1 VSASEDQADVQRILA
16 GDVSAFEGIVRRWQ
30 SPLIN
35 LAFRFSRDRGRAE
48 EMAQEAFLR
57 AYRAL
62 GGWRKDA
69 AFSTWLFALAT
80 NLYRSE
86 LKRIPVR
93 TVSLDNAAELGAARA
108 GVGRLEDEDRDRAV
122 RRMVLALPPKYRDA
136 LVLFCFHDMDVPAA
150 AQSLGLPEGTVKAR
164 LSRGREILRG
174 KLPRLLSAPHLKEA

>member
-1 VSASEDQADVQRILA
+1 VSASEDQADVERVLA

-35 LAFRFSRDRGRAE
+35 LAFRFFGDRGRAE
-48 EMAQEAFLR
+48 EMSQEAFLR

-62 GGWRKDA
+62 GAWRKDA

-86 LKRIPVR
+86 LKRIPAGA
-93 TVSLDNAAELGAARA
+93 VSLTDVPELRAARA
-108 GVGRLEDEDRDRAV
+108 GAGKLEDEDRF
-122 RRMVLALPPKYRDA
+122 Y
-136 LVLFCFHDMDVPAA
+136 FHDMDIPAA
-150 AQSLGLPEGTVKAR
+150 ARSLGLPEGTVKAR

-174 KLPRLLSAPHLKEA
+174 KLPLLLSAPRLKEA